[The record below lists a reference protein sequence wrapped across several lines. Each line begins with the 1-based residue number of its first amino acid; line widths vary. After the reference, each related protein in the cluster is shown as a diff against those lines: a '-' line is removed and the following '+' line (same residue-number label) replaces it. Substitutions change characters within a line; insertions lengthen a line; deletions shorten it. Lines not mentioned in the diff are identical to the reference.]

1 MAELLLRLFQSD
13 FFSPALGVSYLRFY
27 SDSIGITW
35 HLIHLLRTRYS
46 PQEVAFYWPQLCHL
60 LLSTPHT
67 ESLALETYIL
77 DIAAADP
84 HTALITSWI
93 FQAALRDL
101 ASTPNTPQ
109 FRLCQRI
116 LNHCHHILFHTPDL
130 DHFLLA
136 AQAAESLHLAQL
148 NLSLSN
154 KHHIEI
160 LEREQHNRLLQ
171 QLGASSSES
180 DVALSLPL
188 EVGGPSSST
197 PTAASQRQKLLQQQQ
212 QQQQQQRSASL
223 PPGSPSSDDDEPSH
237 PKRTPYLRPVTS
249 AFLSS
254 QLPSS
259 LLPALLRRSARP
271 KVLPSN
277 ALTTLVG
284 AGAILAS
291 SPGQPLLTKET
302 AMVAVLQG
310 MKAHDRNQAPRRLT
324 EQGEEVFDENE
335 EVDPNLGPDG
345 RLPLFGIQRPVPPR
359 QVSLSP
365 TNPQP
370 APTPL
375 AAAAA
380 AISVAPRFARHQHAP
395 ASASASSIFLPGASS
410 SSSSS
415 SPHLASSSSITSSS
429 SSKNRQQGGSN
440 RNLPNINIS
449 QLPKPYLSSL
459 LRTHYF
465 RAQTRILQHLQDISS
480 RLLLHPKQDRLAA
493 LRSELTSLN
502 HTLPL
507 EVCLPL
513 WCECGADSGMTSEIA
528 RAELNAGAA
537 MAAAAGDGLFLPP
550 PPPPPPSTFLS
561 EPNDSSS
568 TTPRIRHHRI
578 VRISPTE
585 AVVLN
590 SADRAPF
597 LLHVEVLRNDLDFDP
612 ERRGNRALCER
623 LVRGEQEGRAR
634 REERR
639 RGEEESSSSSSS
651 GAVDSGA
658 RVWDRRTTGRGSA
671 TTPGLTGSPPPTN
684 QTQSARSRQA
694 SSSASYDSYESS
706 SAAQQQQQQES
717 RPVRG
722 GLGSVVDAGRIAS
735 GSGSAE
741 KALPRLPPSLVS
753 SSTTASIGSG
763 EGDREGTSSGSSAVP
778 IAGSGTNP
786 VSGINPMSSSG
797 PGPSIARL
805 AEPDGPLETMFAD
818 LALGDV
824 GARGNEEALAA
835 AAASLAASSS
845 SSSSSSVPLMVDSAG
860 VEGSSTLAIAAAAAV
875 AEEDG
880 EGEGGRRGSEGDK
893 QPKKSMGA
901 EDLATVMRAVN
912 KDDPSAAI
920 FRESWSSKKARIRA
934 SSPYGHLPEWDVFS
948 MIVKTGAD
956 LRQEQLAVQLIHE
969 FGRIWAASGSACW
982 VRYFRILVTGEESGL
997 METITD
1003 SVSVHSIKKEAYSR
1017 RLVAD
1022 PGVASSSSAAAGGGG
1037 GGGAG
1042 SAAGTP
1048 GVSGSESSGV
1058 AGPGISGSGSGSSQ
1072 SGQTSAPTPAPA
1084 PAPAPTSQ
1092 TQGRMQTYSLFEHF
1106 QETFGEPDSA
1116 EYRQAQ
1122 TNFIES
1128 LAGYSIISYLL
1139 QIKDRHN
1146 GNILLDHQG
1155 HIIHIDFG
1163 FMLGISPGGVGF
1175 EAAPF
1180 KFPQEYIDILGGMGS
1195 EAYERFKALMRSGF
1209 RDARKDAERIIMIV
1223 ELMQKDSKLPCFA
1236 LNEHCASQLRDRF
1249 QLGMS
1254 QTQCDE
1260 FVDRLV
1266 LMSAGSVYTRLYDRY
1281 QSFTQGIL

>member
-27 SDSIGITW
+27 ADSIGITW

-46 PQEVAFYWPQLCHL
+46 ALEVAFYWPQLCHL
-60 LLSTPHT
+60 LLSTPHS

-101 ASTPNTPQ
+101 AAQPTTPQ

-136 AQAAESLHLAQL
+136 AQAAQSLQLAQL
-148 NLSLSN
+148 NLAAQN
-154 KHHIEI
+154 Q

-188 EVGGPSSST
+188 TAAPSGSASPASPSSSS
-197 PTAASQRQKLLQQQQ
+197 AADASHRLQQQQQ

-223 PPGSPSSDDDEPSH
+223 PPSPPINDNNEDH
-237 PKRTPYLRPVTS
+237 HHKRAFYLRPATS
-249 AFLSS
+249 AFLSQ

-284 AGAILAS
+284 AGAILAA
-291 SPGQPLLTKET
+291 SPGQPLLARET

-324 EQGEEVFDENE
+324 DQGEEVFDENE
-335 EVDPNLGPDG
+335 EIDPNLGPDG

-359 QVSLSP
+359 QPSSSA
-365 TNPQP
+365 TSPQP
-370 APTPL
+370 PPTPL
-375 AAAAA
+375 AAAAV
-380 AISVAPRFARHQHAP
+380 SVAPRLVRHHNAP
-395 ASASASSIFLPGASS
+395 ASASASSIFLPR
-410 SSSSS
+410 
-415 SPHLASSSSITSSS
+415 H
-429 SSKNRQQGGSN
+429 QQGSIAN
-440 RNLPNINIS
+440 RNAPINIS
-449 QLPKPYLSSL
+449 QLPKAYLSSL

-480 RLLLHPKQDRLAA
+480 RLLLHPKADRLAA

-502 HTLPL
+502 HTLPS

-513 WCECGADSGMTSEIA
+513 WCECGPDASTTSAIA
-528 RAELNAGAA
+528 RAELNASAA
-537 MAAAAGDGLFLPP
+537 MAAAQGDLLVPLASHAAAPP
-550 PPPPPPSTFLS
+550 NTFLS
-561 EPNDSSS
+561 EPIISPSSKN
-568 TTPRIRHHRI
+568 TIRHHRI

-590 SADRAPF
+590 SADRAPY

-612 ERRGNRALCER
+612 DRRGNRALCER
-623 LVRGEQEGRAR
+623 LVRGEQVGRAR
-634 REERR
+634 RE
-639 RGEEESSSSSSS
+639 RGREESGGGGGSSTDGTAVPMSPLGGQDGPSRSNSS
-651 GAVDSGA
+651 GGGGGTRAGRLSASASGA
-658 RVWDRRTTGRGSA
+658 
-671 TTPGLTGSPPPTN
+671 GSPPRLPSGSA
-684 QTQSARSRQA
+684 QTARSRQT
-694 SSSASYDSYESS
+694 SSSVSYDSYDSS
-706 SAAQQQQQQES
+706 S
-717 RPVRG
+717 
-722 GLGSVVDAGRIAS
+722 GRTGS
-735 GSGSAE
+735 GSGSGSGSAAAE
-741 KALPRLPPSLVS
+741 KALPRIPGPLVS
-753 SSTTASIGSG
+753 SFA
-763 EGDREGTSSGSSAVP
+763 TSSLQTPDASLSDARAGSP
-778 IAGSGTNP
+778 IAGSSTNP
-786 VSGINPMSSSG
+786 ASGINPMSEPG
-797 PGPSIARL
+797 PGPSAARM
-805 AEPDGPLETMFAD
+805 AEPEGALETMFAD
-818 LALGDV
+818 LAMGDV

-835 AAASLAASSS
+835 AAASLA
-845 SSSSSSVPLMVDSAG
+845 SSSSVSL
-860 VEGSSTLAIAAAAAV
+860 EGALGAADGSMTPNTMAIAAVAAAV

-880 EGEGGRRGSEGDK
+880 VNVGEGEGAEEGNK
-893 QPKKSMGA
+893 PKKSMGA

-969 FGRIWAASGSACW
+969 FGRIWNGSGSRCW

-1017 RLVAD
+1017 RLVGGDSPA
-1022 PGVASSSSAAAGGGG
+1022 PGVGAGTGTSAGA
-1037 GGGAG
+1037 GAG
-1042 SAAGTP
+1042 S
-1048 GVSGSESSGV
+1048 GSEL
-1058 AGPGISGSGSGSSQ
+1058 AGGQQVESSGSGSGTGAAGGSAQ
-1072 SGQTSAPTPAPA
+1072 PQASAPA
-1084 PAPAPTSQ
+1084 SQ
-1092 TQGRMQTYSLFEHF
+1092 TQGRVQTYSLFEHF

-1116 EYRQAQ
+1116 EYREAQ

-1209 RDARKDAERIIMIV
+1209 RDVRKDAERIIMIV

-1266 LMSAGSVYTRLYDRY
+1266 LTSAGSVYTRLYDRY